1 MKQACSDTKLKGS
14 KLILNYVGQVGA
26 TLGLALLVGCG
37 GSSNDDAAE
46 FEGEPSWSLN
56 VFEDESNFKNFCEN
70 PRTGNDLNG
79 NAFPDK
85 NGSTL
90 LENHWL
96 RAWSDN
102 TYLWYDEIV
111 DNNPAN
117 FSDTDSFFDQLKTV
131 AITSSGQPKDKF
143 HFTYDSAEWL
153 QLNQAGVSAG
163 YGAEFAILQ
172 SSPPRQIVVAFTEPN
187 SPATAANLMRGAE
200 ILEIDGVDAVNGGTQ
215 QDVDVLNAALRPSA
229 IGESHEFVIREAGS
243 TETRTITLAAAEI
256 TASPVQNVG
265 TVDTETGRVGYMLFT
280 THIATA
286 EEQLIDAVNQ
296 LSEANIDD
304 LVLDLRYNGGGLLA
318 IASQLAYMIAG
329 SNIPDNAAFDGLI
342 FNDKHPNVNPVTG
355 RSLSPTPFYD
365 ETLGFSVTEGQ
376 SLPTLNLN
384 RVFILSTGGT
394 CSASEAIINGLRGI
408 DVEVILIGSTSCG
421 KPYGFYPTDN
431 CGTTYF
437 TVQFRGT
444 NDKDFGD
451 YSDGFSPANTVGTV
465 GEVIPGC
472 SVEDDYSRQ
481 LGDALEGQFKA
492 ALDYRITGACPEPTL
507 KRLSAESKRDN
518 KSAIETVSPF
528 MKSVILENKLRN
540 QQGL

>member
-1 MKQACSDTKLKGS
+1 MKRAHFETKLKGS
-14 KLILNYVGQVGA
+14 KPILNRIGQVGV
-26 TLGLALLVGCG
+26 TLGLAFLVGCG
-37 GSSNDDAAE
+37 GSSNDGAAD

-70 PRTGNDLNG
+70 PRTGSDLNG
-79 NAFPDK
+79 NAFPDR

-163 YGAEFAILQ
+163 YGAEFAIIQ

-187 SPATAANLMRGAE
+187 SPATAVNLMRGAE

-384 RVFILSTGGT
+384 RVFILSTAGT

-451 YSDGFSPANTVGTV
+451 YSDGFSPANSTGTV

-472 SVEDDYSRQ
+472 AVEDDYSRQ

-492 ALDYRITGACPEPTL
+492 ALDYRVTGSCPEPTL

-518 KSAIETVSPF
+518 KSAIETISPF
-528 MKSVILENKLRN
+528 MKSIILENKLRN
-540 QQGL
+540 QQGR